1 MIQLLYLF
9 MMAAYRFFKWAF
21 TKGWPVGLALMIA
34 ALFDTSGYHTFTWPM
49 FFITLFSGYAFM
61 YRESLFPK
69 K

>member
-1 MIQLLYLF
+1 MIQLFYLF

-34 ALFDTSGYHTFTWPM
+34 ALFDTSGYSFFTWPM